1 MPIVNSEH
9 QVDGWDDGGPSH
21 GAIESVAFLARSE
34 HRVHVLELLDQG
46 PCTRDKLSE
55 RMSVSRVT
63 LSRILG
69 DLTDRGWITRNTSE
83 NVYTLT
89 NFGALVYTGFSQLL
103 GTVSVGREYPNVV
116 ERLPTEWFDFDLR
129 CLADSELVAGESAD
143 PLSAAR
149 VVANAV
155 QNASSCDS
163 LLGTFI
169 TLPMYT
175 YEEAV
180 RAGNEPETTVVFDTD
195 VTETMLTDSD
205 LVNRWQEIENATESV
220 VYYCVE
226 NRVPCS
232 IDLIDE
238 TTVFLTVDREQS
250 GFDIIRSTHPE
261 VVEWAQEVLAEYQ
274 AIATPLEQHAS
285 DSES

>member
-1 MPIVNSEH
+1 MG
-9 QVDGWDDGGPSH
+9 GWNDGGPSH
-21 GAIESVAFLARSE
+21 SAIESVAFLTRSE

-46 PCTRDKLSE
+46 PCTRDKLKE
-55 RMSVSRVT
+55 RMNVSRVT

-89 NFGALVYTGFSQLL
+89 NFGELVYTDFSRLL
-103 GTVSVGREYPNVV
+103 GTVSVGSEYPNIV

-163 LLGTFI
+163 FLGTFI

-180 RAGNEPETTVVFDTD
+180 RAGNEPETTVVFDAD

-205 LVNRWQEIENATESV
+205 LVNRWQEIEGATESV

-238 TTVFLTVDREQS
+238 ETVFLTVDREQQS

-261 VVEWAQEVLAEYQ
+261 VVEWAQKVLEEYQ
-274 AIATPLEQHAS
+274 AIATPLKQRAS
-285 DSES
+285 NSET